1 MTSEEKQSDL
11 AQYRISQAEE
21 SLEEARFLLQGMK
34 SARSVINRAYYGMF
48 YAILALLVYEPYS
61 SSKHSG
67 VLSYFNKRFI
77 KEGTFPENLGRSV
90 NKAFE
95 LRQRADYREYCALKH
110 EQVEPIINEAQ
121 VFIQMVK
128 EQLRARMKKA
138 QDEQ

>member
-1 MTSEEKQSDL
+1 LTSEEKQSDL

>member
-1 MTSEEKQSDL
+1 LTSEEKQSDL

-67 VLSYFNKRFI
+67 VLNYF
-77 KEGTFPENLGRSV
+77 
-90 NKAFE
+90 
-95 LRQRADYREYCALKH
+95 
-110 EQVEPIINEAQ
+110 
-121 VFIQMVK
+121 
-128 EQLRARMKKA
+128 
-138 QDEQ
+138 